1 MIITYPAI
9 AVLEFSGIASG
20 ILAGD
25 AMIKCAPITVLKTGT
40 VHNGKCLVL
49 IGGSVAAVEES
60 YLKGLTIG
68 ADEVVDHVILPDV
81 HEQVHRAILGMR
93 NPCSADAI
101 GIFETATVS
110 ATIKSADAGIKG
122 AEVDI
127 VEIRMADDLG
137 GKAFSIFS
145 GKVEEV
151 EAALKIAQ
159 DNSTDI
165 KFWQKQTIIPNL
177 HLQMANQIDQSTY
190 FAKNTLLKLE
200 GGEI

>member
-1 MIITYPAI
+1 MIINYPAI
-9 AVLEFSGIASG
+9 AVLEFSGIAPG

-25 AMIKCAPITVLKTGT
+25 AIVKCAPITVLKAGT
-40 VHNGKCLVL
+40 VHNGKYLIL
-49 IGGSVAAVEES
+49 IGGSVAAVEEG
-60 YLKGLTIG
+60 YLKGLMIG

-81 HEQVHRAILGMR
+81 HEQVHGAILGIR
-93 NPCSADAI
+93 NICSADAI

-122 AEVDI
+122 AEIDI
-127 VEIRMADDLG
+127 VEIRIADDLG

-151 EAALKIAQ
+151 EIALKIAQ

-165 KFWQKQTIIPNL
+165 KFWRNHTIIPNL